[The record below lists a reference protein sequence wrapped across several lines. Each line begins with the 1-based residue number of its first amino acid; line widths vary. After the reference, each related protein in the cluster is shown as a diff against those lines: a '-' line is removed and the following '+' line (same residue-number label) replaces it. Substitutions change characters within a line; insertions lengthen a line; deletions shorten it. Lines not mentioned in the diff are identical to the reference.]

1 MDPYSVLGVSR
12 NASQEEVK
20 KAYKK
25 LAMKHHP
32 DRGGDEAK
40 FKEISEAYERIINP
54 KAGGF
59 EDFEFTP
66 GGFGFRRG
74 GSVDDIFSE
83 FFDFHGGRAQ
93 RRSAMVQVSIW
104 ITLEDVALGGDR
116 PITLQSNSGVQA
128 ANITIPKG
136 VLDNTQVR
144 YPDIGPNGQDVI
156 VIFRVRPHKN
166 FQRVKSVDLQTEVD
180 VDFWTLILG
189 GKVNVKTLLG
199 KNLGLTIPPRT
210 KPGIMMKMTGQ
221 GIQNTR
227 QTGDLYVKLNA
238 KLPEDIPEEIVD
250 VLTKHRGQ

>member
-1 MDPYSVLGVSR
+1 MDPYSVLGVPR

-40 FKEISEAYERIINP
+40 FKEISEAYERIVNP
-54 KAGGF
+54 QANQ
-59 EDFEFTP
+59 DFEFTP
-66 GGFGFRRG
+66 GGFGYRRG
-74 GSVDDIFSE
+74 GTVDDIFSD
-83 FFDFHGGRAQ
+83 FFDFHNGRAQ
-93 RRSAMVQVSIW
+93 RRSATVQVSIW
-104 ITLEDVALGGDR
+104 ISLEDVAQGGDR
-116 PITLQSNSGVQA
+116 QISLQSNTGVQT
-128 ANITIPKG
+128 ANITIPRG

-144 YPDIGPNGQDVI
+144 YPGIGPNGQDVI
-156 VIFRVRPHKN
+156 IVFRVRPHKH
-166 FQRVKSVDLQTEVD
+166 FERIKSVDLQTEVD

-199 KNLGLTIPPRT
+199 KNLGLRIPAKT
-210 KPGIMMKMTGQ
+210 NPGTLMKMTGQ

-238 KLPEDIPEEIVD
+238 MLPEDIPEEIMV

>member
-40 FKEISEAYERIINP
+40 FKEISDAYERIINP
-54 KAGGF
+54 QANNN
-59 EDFEFTP
+59 FEFTP
-66 GGFGFRRG
+66 GGFEFRRG
-74 GSVDDIFSE
+74 GSVDDIFSD
-83 FFDFHGGRAQ
+83 FFDFHNGRAQ
-93 RRSAMVQVSIW
+93 RRSATVQVSIW
-104 ITLEDVALGGDR
+104 ITLEDVAQGGDR
-116 PITLQSNSGVQA
+116 QISLQSNSGVQA
-128 ANITIPKG
+128 VNITIPRG

-156 VIFRVRPHKN
+156 IIFRIRPHKQ
-166 FQRVKSVDLQTEVD
+166 FQRIKSVDLQTEVD

-199 KNLGLTIPPRT
+199 KNMGLRIPPKT
-210 KPGIMMKMTGQ
+210 KPGVMMKMTGQ

-227 QTGDLYVKLNA
+227 QTGDLYVKINA
-238 KLPEDIPEEIVD
+238 TLPEDISDDI
-250 VLTKHRGQ
+250 LLALSKHRGQ